1 MSPRYLSRL
10 TRAGLENFVE
20 CSDPDAP
27 VVSSI
32 GKLYKKKKNAK
43 KMTTVSNNV
52 NDIRKKILVLH
63 LRIDVF
69 LSNIIIDE

>member
-32 GKLYKKKKNAK
+32 GKLYKKKKMQK
-43 KMTTVSNNV
+43 
-52 NDIRKKILVLH
+52 R
-63 LRIDVF
+63 
-69 LSNIIIDE
+69 

>member
-1 MSPRYLSRL
+1 
-10 TRAGLENFVE
+10 
-20 CSDPDAP
+20 
-27 VVSSI
+27 
-32 GKLYKKKKNAK
+32 
-43 KMTTVSNNV
+43 MTTVSNNV